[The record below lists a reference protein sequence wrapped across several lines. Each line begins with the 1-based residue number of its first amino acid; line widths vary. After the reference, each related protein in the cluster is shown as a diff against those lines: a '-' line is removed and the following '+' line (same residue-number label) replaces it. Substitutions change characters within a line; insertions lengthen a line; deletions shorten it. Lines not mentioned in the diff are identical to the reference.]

1 MIPLA
6 IVQARLGSTRLPRK
20 VLLDIAGKPLI
31 RHVWEQTCLAVG
43 DVNTVCAIPAGEENR
58 ELFEYLTELGAMVYA
73 WDGDENDV
81 LGRFYH
87 CAHHYRWH
95 PDTLILRV
103 TPDDPYKTATA
114 MQQVLAG
121 VRLPVEIGGEA
132 FTLGALTLAWQRTAI
147 RDGSGNH
154 EPVEHLTHTLFD
166 TPPPPAPPGR
176 TWTIDTPADLEAVRA
191 EFGSGLVS

>member
-31 RHVWEQTCLAVG
+31 RHVWEQTCMAVG

-87 CAHHYRWH
+87 CANHYRWH

-103 TPDDPYKTATA
+103 TPDDPYKNAAA

-132 FTLGALTLAWQRTAI
+132 FTLAMLDIAHRQQKNVDYREHVTHALFPWN
-147 RDGSGNH
+147 D
-154 EPVEHLTHTLFD
+154 PP
-166 TPPPPAPPGR
+166 TPPPGR
-176 TWTIDTPADLEAVRA
+176 TWSVDTQSDLDAVRA